1 MIGKKNR
8 FIDKIKS
15 IVHLFLLF
23 IISKNKKKFLFTFKQ
38 SNSQLHQDL
47 FVLSELEFKSNGFFV
62 EFGACDGRYYSNSLM
77 LEKFYNWKGLLSE
90 PCKRWH
96 SDLKFNRSAKLDFR
110 CVWKQTGEFID
121 FFEDI
126 NDPALSLTNSMDS
139 QNLQYHNHVANDNH
153 SKYSVSSVS
162 LNDLLSSNYVPHY
175 IDFLSIDTE
184 GSEFEILNSFDFS
197 NYIIK
202 IICVEHN
209 YSTSRDDIYRLL
221 TEKGYSRK
229 YKYLSRFDDWYVLD

>member
-1 MIGKKNR
+1 MIGKKNK
-8 FIDKIKS
+8 FIDKIKLS
-15 IVHLFLLF
+15 AHLIFLF
-23 IISKNKKKFLFTFKQ
+23 FMCKNKKKFIFAFRR

-47 FVLSELEFKSNGFFV
+47 FVLSELDFKYDGFFI
-62 EFGACDGRYYSNSLM
+62 EFGACDGRYFSNSLM

-96 SDLKFNRSAKLDFR
+96 SDLNFNRSVKIDYR
-110 CVWKQTGEFID
+110 CVWKRTGEFID
-121 FFEDI
+121 FYEDN
-126 NDPALSLTNSMDS
+126 NDPALSLINSTS
-139 QNLQYHNHVANDNH
+139 FHNLREDNFVQKNNH
-153 SKYSVSSVS
+153 SKYSVISVS
-162 LNDLLSSNYVPHY
+162 LNDLLDSNNAPKY

-184 GSEFEILNSFDFS
+184 GSEFEILSSFNFS

-209 YSTSRDDIYRLL
+209 YSTSRDDINKLL
-221 TEKGYSRK
+221 TEKGYTRK